1 MDPVIDLAAAAA
13 TLSSSSDDDLG
24 GLPRG
29 LHGII
34 DEKLSSPSSSD
45 RERTDAEPTTSC
57 GGVDV
62 PAILA
67 KMPLGL
73 RAQITAAA
81 KSSTMPVS
89 RGVLDEWSERVSLDV
104 STVEEIFASFAKSSR
119 ASAAAARDQVTRL
132 AAQDEAAQEEDLS
145 LIHISEPTRP
155 Y

>member
-1 MDPVIDLAAAAA
+1 MDPVIDLAAA

-34 DEKLSSPSSSD
+34 DEKSSSPSSSD

-62 PAILA
+62 SAILA

-89 RGVLDEWSERVSLDV
+89 RGVLDEW
-104 STVEEIFASFAKSSR
+104 
-119 ASAAAARDQVTRL
+119 
-132 AAQDEAAQEEDLS
+132 
-145 LIHISEPTRP
+145 
-155 Y
+155 